1 MFTCAVYND
10 VRRTLKVLGE
20 QAGDSCMMFS
30 TSFSYEVLASFEQ
43 FFSLL
48 KKKKGADEKFDYLLS
63 YGFFFLVFRE
73 KPRDCC

>member
-1 MFTCAVYND
+1 
-10 VRRTLKVLGE
+10 
-20 QAGDSCMMFS
+20 MMFS

-63 YGFFFLVFRE
+63 YGFFFLGFRE